1 MKRGIIKL
9 AGLLLVLGLFANGLK
24 AQDVYQPYETNAVP
38 YHGYLY
44 PVIPGTEEWIALG
57 GYEERLASVQL
68 PVDTLQSIST
78 ARLLE
83 SCLYNPFIIDI
94 FAFDDHVQ
102 QMGRERNYLNC
113 LDEYFS
119 RPDCLSELV
128 SLYSSRQ
135 VTFIFDIPECD
146 ENQCDRGRYQIDYDI
161 MEVMMAYL
169 NTIMDFSSNE
179 IKDVVSALLDKTMRW
194 EQYYDTYGAA
204 HKGEVLLLMGRLLNR
219 AGAFTDYQ
227 GTTLFWFLENGYCI
241 DVSSCESD
249 MNYIMQVARRYTDI
263 EENVFM
269 PGVIVIPNPTDGFVI
284 IEGNE
289 VERVEVYN
297 ALGQLVK
304 ETKENILDL
313 SDQEVGT
320 YIIKVITASG
330 IFTKQIIKK

>member
-1 MKRGIIKL
+1 MKREMLKL
-9 AGLLLVLGLFANGLK
+9 LGLLLILGLFANGLK

-94 FAFDDHVQ
+94 FAFDNQVQ

-113 LDEYFS
+113 LDEYFN

-128 SLYSSRQ
+128 SFYSSRQ

-161 MEVMMAYL
+161 MEVMMSYL

-179 IKDVVSALLDKTMRW
+179 IKDVVSALLDKSTRW

-249 MNYIMQVARRYTDI
+249 MNYIMQVARRYTEV
-263 EENVFM
+263 EENASDQ
-269 PGVIVIPNPTDGFVI
+269 GVTVLPNPTDGLVNI
-284 IEGNE
+284 VGTE
-289 VERVEVYN
+289 VEKVEVYS
-297 ALGQLVK
+297 LVGQLVK
-304 ETKENILDL
+304 ETKGNTIDL
-313 SDQEVGT
+313 SDLDMGV
-320 YIIKVITASG
+320 YLIKITTPSG
-330 IFTKQIIKK
+330 IITKKTIKK